1 MKVSVI
7 VPIYN
12 VEAYLEACLG
22 SIVKQTLQ
30 DIEIILVNDGST
42 DGSLT
47 IAERFAMNDSRIKLI
62 SQKNSGQ
69 AAARNV
75 GIREAQGDYIVFI
88 DSDDW
93 IESDMLE
100 VLYHNIEQEKSDFV
114 QCRFEF
120 DNLQKGTKVVYGR
133 EFDPLVMYR
142 KEILKDAM
150 MVKNILVAPVIK
162 MYSRKF
168 LIDNSLF
175 FESGIVNEDT
185 LYAIVVA
192 SCAKKVSFVNRVFYH
207 AIEREGSTS
216 RASYQRL
223 CSHMIIALDKARVY
237 LEAKGV
243 FGAVEE
249 LFKARY
255 VKSVL
260 YNLMQMSQRL
270 PYEEYRN
277 IWQWNMDNSL
287 YKCYNK
293 MSIRKNLPLP
303 HRVMARLSVYPGLF
317 YKSVKL
323 LNLLSF
329 RMH

>member
-12 VEAYLEACLG
+12 VEAYLEACLE
-22 SIVKQTLQ
+22 SIVKQTLD

-42 DGSLT
+42 DGSSA
-47 IAERFAMNDSRIKLI
+47 IAGRFAANDSRIRLI

-69 AAARNV
+69 AVARNV
-75 GIREAQGDYIVFI
+75 GIREAQGDYIVFV

-93 IESDMLE
+93 IEAEMLE
-100 VLYHNIEQEKSDFV
+100 VLYRNIRQEKSDFV

-120 DNLQKGTKVVYGR
+120 DNPQRGTKTIYGR
-133 EFDPLVMYR
+133 KFDKLVMQGR
-142 KEILKDAM
+142 EILEDAM
-150 MVKNILVAPVIK
+150 MVRNILVAPVIK
-162 MYSRKF
+162 MYNRKF
-168 LIDNSLF
+168 IIDNCLF

-185 LYAIVVA
+185 LYAIVV
-192 SCAKKVSFVNRVFYH
+192 SCCARKVTFVDKVFYH
-207 AIEREGSTS
+207 AIERDGSTS

-223 CSHMIIALDKARVY
+223 CSHMVIALDKVREY

-243 FGAVEE
+243 FVSVEG

-255 VKSVL
+255 LKSVL

-270 PYEEYRN
+270 PYDEYRK
-277 IWQWNMDNSL
+277 IWQWNMEHSMYRN
-287 YKCYNK
+287 YNR
-293 MSIRKNLPLP
+293 MSVRKNLPWP
-303 HRVMARLSVYPGLF
+303 HRVMVRLSVYPGLF

>member
-12 VEAYLEACLG
+12 VEAYLEVCLN
-22 SIVKQTLQ
+22 SIVRQTLH

-42 DGSLT
+42 DGSLA
-47 IAERFAMNDSRIKLI
+47 IAERFAENDSRIRLI
-62 SQKNSGQ
+62 SQENSGQ
-69 AAARNV
+69 AVARNV
-75 GIREAQGDYIVFI
+75 GIKEAQGDYIAFV

-93 IESDMLE
+93 IEPDMLD
-100 VLYHNIEQEKSDFV
+100 VLYHNIEQGKSDFV

-120 DNLQKGTKVVYGR
+120 DNPQRGTKTVYGR
-133 EFDPLVMYR
+133 KFDKSVMQGR
-142 KEILKDAM
+142 EILEDAM
-150 MVKNILVAPVIK
+150 MVRNILVAPVIK
-162 MYSRKF
+162 MYNRKF
-168 LIDNSLF
+168 IIDNDLF

-185 LYAIVVA
+185 LYAIII
-192 SCAKKVSFVNRVFYH
+192 SCCARKVSFVDRVFYH

-223 CSHMIIALDKARVY
+223 CSHMIIALEKAREY

-243 FGAVEE
+243 FASVEA

-255 VKSVL
+255 LKSVL

-277 IWQWNMDNSL
+277 IWQWNMEHSM
-287 YKCYNK
+287 YKEYNK
-293 MSIRKNLPLP
+293 MSVRKNLPLP
-303 HRVMARLSVYPGLF
+303 HRIMARLSVRPGLF